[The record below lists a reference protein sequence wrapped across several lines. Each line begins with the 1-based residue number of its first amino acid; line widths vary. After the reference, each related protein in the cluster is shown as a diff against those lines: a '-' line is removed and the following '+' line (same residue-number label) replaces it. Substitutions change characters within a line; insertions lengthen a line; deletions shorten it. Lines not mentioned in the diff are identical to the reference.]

1 MNKNKNILKDSSHLS
16 KIFPEPPKVFYW
28 RKRNMKDILCN
39 SDVTKRM
46 EPDESKTRNRPCNQG
61 SCLLCTSFGK
71 SNLVI
76 NKQKDRKLQV
86 KNGGA
91 CQTKNI
97 IYLAE
102 CLKHNKIYIGQ
113 TKNQANRRFCSHR
126 YDMKKATEIPFG
138 SEESGTELS
147 EHFTSSPH
155 DAKDMRV
162 HILDDK
168 PKWKKIER
176 LVLEDYYMC
185 KLKTIE
191 ADGLNT
197 KHGMFAKL
205 FYNDY

>member
-1 MNKNKNILKDSSHLS
+1 
-16 KIFPEPPKVFYW
+16 
-28 RKRNMKDILCN
+28 MKDTLCN

-46 EPDESKTRNRPCNQG
+46 EPDESKTRNQPCNHG
-61 SCLLCTSFGK
+61 NCLLCTSFGK
-71 SNLVI
+71 SNPVI

-86 KNGGA
+86 KNGGT

-97 IYLAE
+97 IYSAE

-113 TKNQANRRFCSHR
+113 TTNQANRRFCGHR
-126 YDMKKATEIPFG
+126 YDMKKATEISFG

-155 DAKDMRV
+155 DAKNMRV
-162 HILDDK
+162 HILDHN

-191 ADGLNT
+191 PDGLNT
-197 KHGMFAKL
+197 KHGVFAKL
-205 FYNDY
+205 FYNEY